1 MLTRAP
7 WDLCFVITD
16 VEQSLS
22 NWYDMFMSIVNDNVP
37 KLTINNA
44 NDPSW
49 MDTELRQLLREK
61 NIQRRKALKSQSL
74 SDFERYKLLRIQSK
88 QLISK
93 KKKKH
98 ALTMRDSVFENPKRF
113 WSYIKRIT
121 KTNQQPNFL
130 RDEQNF
136 VSDPIYWYG
145 QYVKSFLSLC
155 SQFWY

>member
-1 MLTRAP
+1 MTRAP

-22 NWYDMFMSIVNDNVP
+22 NWYDMFMSIVNDNVL
-37 KLTINNA
+37 KLTINNV

-74 SDFERYKLLRIQSK
+74 SDFEKYKLLRIQSK

-93 KKKKH
+93 KKKVH
-98 ALTMRDSVFENPKRF
+98 A
-113 WSYIKRIT
+113 
-121 KTNQQPNFL
+121 
-130 RDEQNF
+130 
-136 VSDPIYWYG
+136 
-145 QYVKSFLSLC
+145 
-155 SQFWY
+155 

>member
-7 WDLCFVITD
+7 WDLCFVISD

-61 NIQRRKALKSQSL
+61 HPETEGLK
-74 SDFERYKLLRIQSK
+74 
-88 QLISK
+88 IS
-93 KKKKH
+93 
-98 ALTMRDSVFENPKRF
+98 
-113 WSYIKRIT
+113 IT
-121 KTNQQPNFL
+121 
-130 RDEQNF
+130 
-136 VSDPIYWYG
+136 
-145 QYVKSFLSLC
+145 
-155 SQFWY
+155 